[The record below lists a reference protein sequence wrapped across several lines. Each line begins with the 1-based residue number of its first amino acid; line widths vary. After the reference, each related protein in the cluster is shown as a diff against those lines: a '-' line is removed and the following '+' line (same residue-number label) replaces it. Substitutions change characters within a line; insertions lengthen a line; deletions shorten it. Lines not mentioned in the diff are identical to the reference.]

1 VTLPL
6 IAKFSFG
13 GDAGTYALMTTFMGL
28 GAVVGGLSVAGSG
41 KRGIGP
47 LSFWA
52 VALGATTLVASVAPN
67 LILELVALLMV
78 GVASISFIALGNAT
92 LQLTAS
98 PEMRGRVMGLWTV
111 AFLGST
117 PIGGPI
123 VGWLGEHIDPRVGL
137 GTGAVAA
144 LLCGAL
150 VWWVAGRGSRS
161 SAEVG
166 RP

>member
-13 GDAGTYALMTTFMGL
+13 GDAGTYALMTTSMGL
-28 GAVVGGLSVAGSG
+28 GAVIGGLGVAGRG
-41 KRGIGP
+41 KHGLAP

-52 VALGATTLVASVAPN
+52 MALGVTTLGATVAPTF
-67 LILELVALLMV
+67 LLELVALFLV

-144 LLCGAL
+144 LVCGAL
-150 VWWVAGRGSRS
+150 VWWVAKRWSRS
-161 SAEVG
+161 TAVG